1 MSLLGLPHAA
11 RCVLAPLMVLAGVCS
26 ADQVVLDNGDHLTG
40 KIVRLAGGKVVIHT
54 DYAGDVDI
62 DVQRVASLRTD
73 DEMTVVLED
82 NMRVHGRL
90 TGDAHKL
97 EVAEAGQT
105 VDMARVSEVEPGR
118 VTGKEW
124 HRSGR
129 FALGA
134 SATAGNS
141 DTRNLN
147 FDGEGVWRQARNRYT
162 LGGRGTYASSH
173 GTETDNNTIVYA
185 QYDRFLS
192 KKWYAL
198 ANTSFENNRFAD
210 ITLRTTIGAG
220 LGYQWLDTART
231 KLALEGGLTYVHT
244 DFETQPTVENPA
256 ARLVT
261 RFDYWLWQDHVQFFN
276 YNQMYVGLTD
286 LEDSFLR
293 SQTGFR
299 FPLIDRFSAVA
310 QLNLDWNGNPPPG
323 TVELDRTFILSLGYR
338 W

>member
-1 MSLLGLPHAA
+1 MAPILATASL
-11 RCVLAPLMVLAGVCS
+11 CS
-26 ADQVVLDNGDHLTG
+26 ADQVVLDNGDRLTG
-40 KIVRLAGGKVVIHT
+40 KVVRLGGGKVAIHT
-54 DYAGDVDI
+54 EYAGDVDI
-62 DVQRVASLRTD
+62 DIKRVASLRTD
-73 DEMTVVLED
+73 DEMTVLLED
-82 NMRVHGRL
+82 NTRLHGRL
-90 TGDAHKL
+90 TGDAHRL
-97 EVAEAGQT
+97 QIAEAGQT
-105 VDMARVSEVEPGR
+105 VDVARVSEAEPGR
-118 VTGKEW
+118 LSGREW
-124 HRSGR
+124 HASGR

-134 SATAGNS
+134 SAASGNS
-141 DTRNLN
+141 DSRNLN
-147 FDGEGVWRQARNRYT
+147 VDGEGVWRQALNRYT
-162 LGGRGTYASSH
+162 LGGRGNYASSR
-173 GTETDNNTIVYA
+173 GAETDNNTIVYA

-231 KLALEGGLTYVHT
+231 KLAVEAGLTYVHT
-244 DFETQPTVENPA
+244 DFESQPTVENPA

-261 RFDYWLWQDHVQFFN
+261 RFDYWLWQDRVQFFN
-276 YNQMYVGLTD
+276 YNQMYVGLD
-286 LEDSFLR
+286 EFENSFLR

-299 FPLIDRFSAVA
+299 FPLVDKFSAVA